1 MSIVPTIILFVKLV
15 IIRSIQQPNIITI
28 VVDDLGWAD
37 VPWNNPESPATYLGK
52 YASEGIILDRHYAH
66 PKCSPSRAA
75 LLTGRFA
82 WTMGRQRG
90 AIERYQPTGMKV
102 EKTEVFITCN
112 QDYQQNTK
120 FSQNI

>member
-1 MSIVPTIILFVKLV
+1 MSILPTFIVFVNIV
-15 IIRSIQQPNIITI
+15 TIRSLQKPNIITI

-37 VPWNNPESPATYLGK
+37 VPWNNPESPATNIGK
-52 YASEGIILDRHYAH
+52 YAKEGVILDRHYAH

-90 AIERYQPTGMKV
+90 AIERFQPTGIYRYLQ
-102 EKTEVFITCN
+102 KTKNFFN
-112 QDYQQNTK
+112 L
-120 FSQNI
+120 